1 MPSTI
6 RVVLTCQ
13 GFEHTTS
20 RVIFFN
26 QSSVEMIN
34 FESEIKAKMRSFKT
48 EYQAQRHIIP
58 FI

>member
-26 QSSVEMIN
+26 QSSVEIVN
-34 FESEIKAKMRSFKT
+34 FESVTRNQSQIEVF
-48 EYQAQRHIIP
+48 
-58 FI
+58 